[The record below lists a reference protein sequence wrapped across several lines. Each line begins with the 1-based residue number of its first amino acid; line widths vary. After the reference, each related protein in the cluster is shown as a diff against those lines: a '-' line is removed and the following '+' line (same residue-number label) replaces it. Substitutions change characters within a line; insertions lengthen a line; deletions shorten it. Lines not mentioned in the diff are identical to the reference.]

1 MTIATTGG
9 ARAGIAAITVFALSF
24 IMAAAGGLMVAP
36 LVFLGGLAALPISAI
51 RDFRKD
57 VPWEALIAALFLC
70 WAAATWF
77 WSPYERPDQM
87 LKLIIGV
94 PFYAAFAVACA
105 RLEGRWKARAESA
118 FLFATFAMAFLFL
131 MEAVTGGAGTWAVKD
146 ALEDLPTGVDAA
158 TDRHFQNMVFKS
170 LGHGALLLIL
180 MAGPAAALAWREGG
194 PLIGMVLVAVTL
206 IVSFAFSTE
215 VNIVAVSIAIVA
227 AGLTYWRPRGMLSAL
242 FGSIAGAFVVVPLTL
257 PGLASLMPQS
267 VRDALPFSWD
277 IRLEIWTYAGDTLRE
292 RLWTGW
298 GFDAS
303 RVINDEGV
311 IRGDTFQLLPLH
323 PHNGP
328 LHVWLETGA
337 FGAMLLAFALVMV
350 GGRIAG
356 APRLSRLQAAS
367 IAWVA
372 SAYFAFVF
380 FSYGVWQEWH
390 MAALGLAMAGV
401 AFLGA
406 RTRAR

>member
-1 MTIATTGG
+1 MTIGTTGG
-9 ARAGIAAITVFALSF
+9 ARAGIAAIAVFALSF
-24 IMAAAGGLMVAP
+24 IMAAAGGLMIAP
-36 LVFLGGLAALPISAI
+36 LVFLGGLAALPIGAI
-51 RDFRKD
+51 RTFRKD
-57 VPWEALIAALFLC
+57 VPWEALIAALFIG
-70 WAAATWF
+70 WAASTWF

-87 LKLIIGV
+87 LKLVIGV
-94 PFYAAFAVACA
+94 PFYALFAVACA
-105 RLEGRWKARAESA
+105 RLEGRWKARAETA

-131 MEAVTGGAGTWAVKD
+131 MEAITGGAGTWAVKD
-146 ALEDLPTGVDAA
+146 AIEGLPTGDAA
-158 TDRHFQNMVFKS
+158 TELHARNLVDKS

-194 PLIGMVLVAVTL
+194 PLIGMILVGVTL

-215 VNIVAVSIAIVA
+215 VNIVAVAVAIVA
-227 AGLTYWRPRGMLSAL
+227 SGLTYWRPRGMLSAL

-257 PGLASLMPQS
+257 PGLASLLPQG
-267 VRDALPFSWD
+267 VRDSLPFSWD
-277 IRLEIWTYAGDTLRE
+277 VRLEIWTYAGDTLRE

-298 GFDAS
+298 GFDAA
-303 RVINDEGV
+303 RVINDQAE
-311 IRGDTFQLLPLH
+311 IRGESFQLLPLH

-337 FGAMLLAFALVMV
+337 FGAMLLAFALVMI

-356 APRLSRLQAAS
+356 APRLSRLQAAA

-401 AFLGA
+401 VFLGA
-406 RTRAR
+406 RMRAR